1 MSILDVYPFGQCPIK
16 TNKNLIEKSYKP
28 ARYTVI
34 MFKIFTTDEFDKDF
48 DKLDS
53 SLQKQIEKEIE
64 QLEENPYVGKPLSY
78 KFFREKRI
86 KNYRIY
92 YLIYEE
98 YVVVFVIAL
107 SDKKGQQNVIDSIKH
122 LIPFYKEEIKKKI
135 S

>member
-1 MSILDVYPFGQCPIK
+1 
-16 TNKNLIEKSYKP
+16 
-28 ARYTVI
+28 
-34 MFKIFTTDEFDKDF
+34 MFKIFTTDEFDRDF
-48 DKLDS
+48 DKLDI

-64 QLEENPYVGKPLSY
+64 QLEENPYVGKPLGY
-78 KFFREKRI
+78 KFFREKKV

-98 YVVVFVIAL
+98 YVVVFVVAI
-107 SDKKGQQNVIDSIKH
+107 SNKKEQQKVIDSIKH